1 VRRQRASGWLPY
13 AVLGPLFALVVAVG
27 LPSTAP
33 ATSVGASHLAVTAGH
48 LSEGL
53 LALAHARTVLHL
65 PAALPADA
73 SPARDGLVRPATT
86 ASSPTLPSLAAI
98 PPTAIRGPPA

>member
-1 VRRQRASGWLPY
+1 MRRKRASGWLPY
-13 AVLGPLFALVVAVG
+13 AVLGPLFALVVAAG
-27 LPSTAP
+27 LPTAP

-53 LALAHARTVLHL
+53 PAVAHTRAALHL

-73 SPARDGLVRPATT
+73 PPSRDRLVRRTTT
-86 ASSPTLPSLAAI
+86 APSPTLPSLAAI